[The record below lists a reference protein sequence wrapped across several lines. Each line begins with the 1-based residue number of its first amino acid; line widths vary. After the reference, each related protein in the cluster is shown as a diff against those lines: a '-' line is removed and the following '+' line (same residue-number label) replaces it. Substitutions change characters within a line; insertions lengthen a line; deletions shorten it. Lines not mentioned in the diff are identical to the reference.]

1 MNFSVILGSIIS
13 GSIILGIN
21 AFHCKFGDKLQYQA
35 GDPFH
40 FADVGIY
47 SPP

>member
-35 GDPFH
+35 GVPFH
-40 FADVGIY
+40 FADIGIY